1 VFLEPRLHV
10 DGGLVEGH
18 VRELVPCGVD
28 PVPGVLPGLLVLDE
42 QHLRL
47 VGATDAAV
55 ERLAEVGFV
64 RKVLRE
70 LLHHP
75 GQQGARICPK
85 REDVGW
91 PKHRML
97 RLTPVILLIIS
108 IG

>member
-1 VFLEPRLHV
+1 
-10 DGGLVEGH
+10 
-18 VRELVPCGVD
+18 
-28 PVPGVLPGLLVLDE
+28 
-42 QHLRL
+42 
-47 VGATDAAV
+47 V
-55 ERLAEVGFV
+55 ERLVEVGFV